1 MKHLTEF
8 VEPTDALAFV
18 PTMGALHDGH
28 LALIRKAHAYGKKVL
43 VSVYINPTQFESAD
57 DLAKYPKTLAHDL
70 ELAESAGAD
79 YLWTPSVQEIYP
91 EGLASVELIPAG
103 PLGDLYEGAARPQH
117 FSGVLTVINR
127 LFTITNPKYA
137 IFGDKDFQQL
147 FLIRQFARDKFPNT
161 QIISGE
167 TIRDKNGIA
176 LSSRNA
182 HLSSEELEVAR
193 VLPRAR
199 VRVQAENVSSV
210 PALQGLLYEELT
222 RENGFILDYAE
233 VVDPATLLPVS
244 EDFQGP
250 VQVLVAG
257 WIGSIRLID
266 NFAFTVKGQI

>member
-1 MKHLTEF
+1 M
-8 VEPTDALAFV
+8 
-18 PTMGALHDGH
+18 
-28 LALIRKAHAYGKKVL
+28 
-43 VSVYINPTQFESAD
+43 
-57 DLAKYPKTLAHDL
+57 
-70 ELAESAGAD
+70 
-79 YLWTPSVQEIYP
+79 
-91 EGLASVELIPAG
+91 ASVELIPAG

-137 IFGDKDFQQL
+137 IFGEKDFQQL

-161 QIISGE
+161 QIISCE

-182 HLSSEELEVAR
+182 RLSSEELEVAR